1 MRPRWWAGWR
11 ENAIQQSEEMPRVR
25 ACDEEERADRQ
36 GRPAVEMPGLPV
48 ELDDAAAAAQAGA
61 DAGGVPFLAAGA
73 VIPKGGGLRGRR
85 PRPAQTNRMVLAH
98 PPAHRPAGRQAPHGH
113 GGRHVHGPRLVPD
126 HRHRRANRRG
136 AGPAVVRARVQGRIP
151 DPVLPASRAGRAH
164 RRRAAR
170 RGGGVH
176 AGVAGNEDP
185 ALPGARAAQRE
196 DGPDVQARAPGRP
209 RAEEAVRR
217 AHLGRDG
224 RAGRQVGRGP
234 QRMARTVEGLHRRT
248 HLRARRPVQPQG
260 VEAPVVVDARG
271 AATLLPAAGEA
282 VPRGQAVRLSRAG
295 TAEGRSGGAH
305 HEPAGGRRQLG
316 RQGRIAQPSRAARG
330 AHAPRVRMG
339 MLHEDRAP
347 TTGVIH
353 PRRPAEGRKGNDART
368 GRQRRARI
376 RDRHRLERI
385 PHHHAIPQHHRLTT
399 KTSLKHHKSS
409 YRPHMLVNDHMLEWV
424 HENE

>member
-1 MRPRWWAGWR
+1 MGMTSAYRNFCGAYNRGPALWEQACRPVIFVAWKMMRPRWWAGWR

-185 ALPGARAAQRE
+185 ALPGARAAQHE
-196 DGPDVQARAPGRP
+196 DGPDVQAQAPGRLF
-209 RAEEAVRR
+209 VF
-217 AHLGRDG
+217 
-224 RAGRQVGRGP
+224 
-234 QRMARTVEGLHRRT
+234 
-248 HLRARRPVQPQG
+248 
-260 VEAPVVVDARG
+260 
-271 AATLLPAAGEA
+271 
-282 VPRGQAVRLSRAG
+282 
-295 TAEGRSGGAH
+295 
-305 HEPAGGRRQLG
+305 
-316 RQGRIAQPSRAARG
+316 
-330 AHAPRVRMG
+330 
-339 MLHEDRAP
+339 
-347 TTGVIH
+347 
-353 PRRPAEGRKGNDART
+353 N
-368 GRQRRARI
+368 
-376 RDRHRLERI
+376 
-385 PHHHAIPQHHRLTT
+385 
-399 KTSLKHHKSS
+399 
-409 YRPHMLVNDHMLEWV
+409 
-424 HENE
+424 

>member
-1 MRPRWWAGWR
+1 MCGRAMKKNGRTGKGVQRWKCPACRLSSTMPQRRRRRERTLEEFLSWLLGPSSQRAADPAGDARALRKRIAWCWRIRPRIAPPDARRHTVMADGTYMGHGWCLII
-11 ENAIQQSEEMPRVR
+11 AIDGQTGEVL
-25 ACDEEERADRQ
+25 DR
-36 GRPAVEMPGLPV
+36 RWCAHESKAAYLALFSRLPAPDVLIT
-48 ELDDAAAAAQAGA
+48 D
-61 DAGGVPFLAAGA
+61 
-73 VIPKGGGLRGRR
+73 GLRGAEAACTQAWPGTRIQRCLVHVRR
-85 PRPAQTNRMVLAH
+85 NARTDLTSRPGLQ
-98 PPAHRPAGRQAPHGH
+98 AGREQ
-113 GGRHVHGPRLVPD
+113 
-126 HRHRRANRRG
+126 
-136 AGPAVVRARVQGRIP
+136 
-151 DPVLPASRAGRAH
+151 
-164 RRRAAR
+164 
-170 RGGGVH
+170 
-176 AGVAGNEDP
+176 
-185 ALPGARAAQRE
+185 
-196 DGPDVQARAPGRP
+196 
-209 RAEEAVRR
+209 EAVRR
-217 AHLGRDG
+217 ARLGRDG

-409 YRPHMLVNDHMLEWV
+409 YRPVFRTPHSASQ
-424 HENE
+424 

>member
-1 MRPRWWAGWR
+1 M
-11 ENAIQQSEEMPRVR
+11 
-25 ACDEEERADRQ
+25 
-36 GRPAVEMPGLPV
+36 
-48 ELDDAAAAAQAGA
+48 
-61 DAGGVPFLAAGA
+61 
-73 VIPKGGGLRGRR
+73 
-85 PRPAQTNRMVLAH
+85 
-98 PPAHRPAGRQAPHGH
+98 
-113 GGRHVHGPRLVPD
+113 
-126 HRHRRANRRG
+126 
-136 AGPAVVRARVQGRIP
+136 
-151 DPVLPASRAGRAH
+151 
-164 RRRAAR
+164 
-170 RGGGVH
+170 
-176 AGVAGNEDP
+176 
-185 ALPGARAAQRE
+185 
-196 DGPDVQARAPGRP
+196 
-209 RAEEAVRR
+209 
-217 AHLGRDG
+217 
-224 RAGRQVGRGP
+224 
-234 QRMARTVEGLHRRT
+234 
-248 HLRARRPVQPQG
+248 
-260 VEAPVVVDARG
+260 VVDARG

-409 YRPHMLVNDHMLEWV
+409 YRPEFLYLGGYSAFLRPRRFMVPAVAFATSKITVLLSG
-424 HENE
+424 

>member
-1 MRPRWWAGWR
+1 
-11 ENAIQQSEEMPRVR
+11 
-25 ACDEEERADRQ
+25 
-36 GRPAVEMPGLPV
+36 
-48 ELDDAAAAAQAGA
+48 
-61 DAGGVPFLAAGA
+61 
-73 VIPKGGGLRGRR
+73 
-85 PRPAQTNRMVLAH
+85 
-98 PPAHRPAGRQAPHGH
+98 
-113 GGRHVHGPRLVPD
+113 
-126 HRHRRANRRG
+126 
-136 AGPAVVRARVQGRIP
+136 
-151 DPVLPASRAGRAH
+151 
-164 RRRAAR
+164 
-170 RGGGVH
+170 
-176 AGVAGNEDP
+176 
-185 ALPGARAAQRE
+185 
-196 DGPDVQARAPGRP
+196 
-209 RAEEAVRR
+209 
-217 AHLGRDG
+217 
-224 RAGRQVGRGP
+224 
-234 QRMARTVEGLHRRT
+234 MARTVEGLHRRT

-409 YRPHMLVNDHMLEWV
+409 YRPHSVLYLKRRRIQRGLRVRERGNSDETATAAYRR
-424 HENE
+424 NGN